1 MMELFRSVSKE
12 ELRMIEENPEEYLA
26 NNPYY
31 AKSTE
36 ETVKI
41 LTRERR
47 QEAAFHEWY
56 VQNRIEK
63 MEKKLEEISQIENEI
78 AKKDA
83 EIAKKDA
90 EIAKRDSLISQL
102 QAEIDAIKNS

>member
-41 LTRERR
+41 LTHERR

-63 MEKKLEEISQIENEI
+63 MEQELAKIDEEIAKRDEEI
-78 AKKDA
+78 AKKEA
-83 EIAKKDA
+83 EIAKKEA
-90 EIAKRDSLISQL
+90 EIKKGNYD
-102 QAEIDAIKNS
+102 KNI

>member
-1 MMELFRSVSKE
+1 MELFRSVSKE

-26 NNPYY
+26 KNPYY

-63 MEKKLEEISQIENEI
+63 MEKKLEKISQIENEI

-83 EIAKKDA
+83 EIAK
-90 EIAKRDSLISQL
+90 RDSLIAQL

>member
-1 MMELFRSVSKE
+1 
-12 ELRMIEENPEEYLA
+12 MIEENPEEYLA

>member
-1 MMELFRSVSKE
+1 
-12 ELRMIEENPEEYLA
+12 MIEENPEEYLA

-63 MEKKLEEISQIENEI
+63 MEKKLEKISRIEN
-78 AKKDA
+78 

-90 EIAKRDSLISQL
+90 EIAKRDSLIAQL

>member
-63 MEKKLEEISQIENEI
+63 MEKKLEKISQIENEI

-83 EIAKKDA
+83 EIAK
-90 EIAKRDSLISQL
+90 RDSLIAQL